1 MNSQALAGH
10 WWWLASRASGLV
22 ALGLITISVIIGLS
36 LAGRITRKPGLPAK
50 LSALHEQTALAGLI
64 AIAVHGLTLLG
75 DAWLAPGPIGISVPF
90 AMAYKPLWTG
100 LGIIGGYLAAA
111 LGLSFY
117 VRRSIGPK
125 LWRKAHR
132 ATIVVYGLAVAHTL
146 GAGTDASSPALRWW
160 FAVTVPIVVI
170 LLGARMLGVGKSR
183 PKSRPAPRPAV
194 RSLPHGAPRRPEPL
208 EETS

>member
-1 MNSQALAGH
+1 MNAQALDGH

-22 ALGLITISVIIGLS
+22 ALGLITLSVIIGLAQ
-36 LAGRITRKPGLPAK
+36 AGRMTRRPGLPRK
-50 LSALHEQTALAGLI
+50 LSAIHEQTALAGLL

-75 DAWLAPGPIGISVPF
+75 DAWLAPGPVGISVPF
-90 AMAYKPLWTG
+90 VMGYKPVWTG

-132 ATIVVYGLAVAHTL
+132 ATIVVYALAVVHTI
-146 GAGTDASSPALRWW
+146 GAGTDATTPALRWW
-160 FAVTVPIVVI
+160 LALTAPLIAVMFAY
-170 LLGARMLGVGKSR
+170 RMLGISNR
-183 PKSRPAPRPAV
+183 KSRPAPAV
-194 RSLPHGAPRRPEPL
+194 RPGRATPAL
-208 EETS
+208 EESS